1 MQYWALHI
9 KDLTN
14 VEINKSFFQ
23 SRFHLLFYE
32 AQYIIFDVRFHKGDD
47 CIQNLRWQTSSGSL
61 DNYVAVKEKI
71 IIQTQYS
78 DTIIFRNN
86 TNKIIYFK
94 VIFN

>member
-1 MQYWALHI
+1 
-9 KDLTN
+9 
-14 VEINKSFFQ
+14 
-23 SRFHLLFYE
+23 
-32 AQYIIFDVRFHKGDD
+32 
-47 CIQNLRWQTSSGSL
+47 L